1 MRLILASGSKQRRDI
16 FDMIG
21 IKYEIITSKEEEKS
35 NEKDPSKYVM
45 ELSNIKANSVKK
57 QIKDKAIIIGCD
69 TIINLNDKIFEK
81 PKTKEDAIK
90 MMKEIEGNET
100 TAITGVTIID
110 LYQNKEVTFN
120 DKTVVK
126 FNNMTDE
133 EILWYVNNESTI
145 HNVCGYALLGKACLF
160 LEKVDGDYNTLFGI
174 SPNKIY
180 KELKKLGYSIEDF
193 EFKDN

>member
-21 IKYEIITSKEEEKS
+21 IKYEIITSKVEEKS

>member
-126 FNNMTDE
+126 FNNMTDK